1 MVQTQGDM
9 YLFYTT
15 QINNKLALLQG
26 EEAHHCAQVL
36 RKKTGDD
43 LTFTDGKGKFYE
55 GSIIETSKHSCTL
68 RINKEWAAEHKR
80 PFHLQI
86 AIAPTKNIDRLE
98 WFVEKATEIG
108 IDSITP
114 ILCERSERKI
124 VRTDRLEKIAI
135 AAMKQSLKAS
145 VPGIQELMP
154 IEKFILQASGSQKFI
169 AYVDEHHT
177 AHLKDICQ
185 KTQNVVVLIGP
196 EGDFTAKEIQFAQ
209 ENGYQP
215 VSLGKSR
222 LRTETAGLAACHIVN
237 LINE

>member
-1 MVQTQGDM
+1 M

-15 QINNKLALLQG
+15 QINGKLAFLEG
-26 EEAHHCAQVL
+26 EEAHHCTQVL
-36 RKKTGDD
+36 RKKTGDN

-55 GSIIETSKHSCTL
+55 GGIIETTKHSCTL
-68 RINKEWAAEHKR
+68 QINKEWDAEHKR
-80 PFHLQI
+80 PFYLQI
-86 AIAPTKNIDRLE
+86 AIAPTKNMDRLE

-114 ILCERSERKI
+114 ILCERSERKV

-145 VPGIQELMP
+145 LPSIQELIP
-154 IEKFILQASGSQKFI
+154 LEKFISQAADSQKFI
-169 AYVDEHHT
+169 AYVNEHHP
-177 AHLKDICQ
+177 AHLKDICL
-185 KTQNVVVLIGP
+185 KAQNAVVLIGP
-196 EGDFTAKEIQFAQ
+196 EGDFTAREIQLAQ

-222 LRTETAGLAACHIVN
+222 LRTETAGVAACHIIN
-237 LINE
+237 LMNE